1 MSPIETLHNEAM
13 DAAELAHI
21 AKLKGDIDTF
31 LELSKKAFELEKQAA
46 LAISQDFTLE
56 PTRSILCRSAATLA
70 MDCGEFREAEKLVSL
85 AMWGNPPDDIAE
97 ELRDLLETVQFS
109 RHLETKGMELIGS
122 EFQMSLS
129 GKAIG
134 HGLISS
140 KEFTDRVNYV
150 EKLLFRTAER
160 KKGKP
165 FKERGRKEAGMK
177 EDLEL
182 FLSAPRAASFAVT
195 FKFGQSKDQPHLPE
209 IDPAIVVVD
218 EVMECVK
225 LVNDGKDSELKSRIG
240 NDAYFHNFLALTKQ
254 IAPDG
259 SQITQVGFTVSRD
272 GKTTQ
277 TPLTVPKE
285 RISIIGQSKLPTED
299 IKRVTVTGTLRYAD
313 STKDKK
319 QVIKL
324 VDENGKSHNVVVPE
338 GMMTDI
344 VKPLWEDIVVV
355 TGVKMKNEIHLEDI
369 KRAESNMETLEVF
382 DE

>member
-1 MSPIETLHNEAM
+1 MNSIETLHNDAM
-13 DAAELAHI
+13 DLAELAQL
-21 AKLKGDIDTF
+21 AKSKNDLDTF
-31 LELSKKAFELEKQAA
+31 LDLSKKAFELEKKAA
-46 LAISQDFTLE
+46 LTVSQNFALE
-56 PTRSILCRSAATLA
+56 PTRSILCRSAASLA
-70 MDCGEFREAEKLVSL
+70 MDCAEYREAEKLISL
-85 AMWGNPPDDIAE
+85 ALWGNPPDSIAE

-109 RHLETKGMELIGS
+109 RHLETKGLELAGS

-134 HGLISS
+134 HGVISS
-140 KEFTDRVNYV
+140 KEFIDRVDYV

-177 EDLEL
+177 EDLQL
-182 FLSAPRAASFAVT
+182 FLSAPRAASFAIT
-195 FKFGQSKDQPHLPE
+195 FKFGQSKDQPHLPD
-209 IDPAIVVVD
+209 IDPAIAVVD

-225 LVNDGKDSELKSRIG
+225 LVNDGNDAELKTRIG
-240 NDAYFHNFLALTKQ
+240 NDAYFQNFIALTKQ

-259 SQITQVGFTVSRD
+259 NQITQVGFTISRN
-272 GKTTQ
+272 GKTSQ

-285 RISIIGQSKLPTED
+285 KISIIGQSKLPSEEV
-299 IKRVTVTGTLRYAD
+299 KRVTVTGSLRYAD

-324 VDENGKSHNVVVPE
+324 VDDSAKSHYVVVPE

-344 VKPLWEDIVVV
+344 VKPLWEDIVMV
-355 TGVKMKNEIHLEDI
+355 TGVKIGREIHLEDI
-369 KRAESNMETLEVF
+369 RKSEP
-382 DE
+382 